1 MTCLEIRS
9 LTIVQ
14 HIQANENFRGQ
25 RKLEEEWL
33 NFARCRTL

>member
-9 LTIVQ
+9 LTVPQ
-14 HIQANENFRGQ
+14 DIQANENFGDQ
-25 RKLEEEWL
+25 GKAEEEWL